1 VTIDG
6 HKLRITEHAIE
17 QFRNRCRPLDFT
29 AAKGELFACLQDHG
43 RIVSER
49 PDWCRAA
56 VAKHGTVA
64 WLLIGDSVVL
74 PILEDGTVPTCLVR
88 GGITDDERARRKAR
102 KRHRFHRTIET
113 ISPNRRERKAT
124 ASKRARHEAWS

>member
-1 VTIDG
+1 MTIDG
-6 HKLRITEHAIE
+6 HNLRITQHAIE
-17 QFRNRCRPLDFT
+17 QFRNRCR
-29 AAKGELFACLQDHG
+29 LFACLQDHG

-56 VAKHGTVA
+56 VVKHGTVA

-88 GGITDDERARRKAR
+88 GGITDDERRRR
-102 KRHRFHRTIET
+102 RNSKRRRFRRAVE
-113 ISPNRRERKAT
+113 NVGAARRERKAD